1 MTNHNKKLLN
11 AYAALATIFL
21 FSHEESSAD
30 IIYTDVAPD
39 ETYFTNGDEY
49 LLDVNNDGI
58 TDFTLN
64 IINFSSAGVFS
75 GVSDYYSA
83 LIQNII
89 VLPAAGNAIAGS
101 ITAGAYVLPY
111 ALNSDII
118 IGDGIEFQISAF
130 QTMVSYIGVI
140 GYPEDGDIY
149 PLYMYGNWFE
159 ASDKFLG
166 LRFINDDNTYYG
178 WVRLSCPDNHT
189 IIVKDYA
196 YDDDV
201 EEPIITGDTITEPVP
216 IAFET
221 DSVIVSEGDG
231 DVSITINAA
240 DFVTGSVTIALNTIT
255 STASNGTDFI
265 FTDPSPILFSE
276 IGPTAQSFTININ
289 DDILDEVDE
298 TIFFDIVAVTP
309 GCVIGTPS
317 TVKIIVL
324 DNDVLPPTETINFQ
338 NTTLSFNENEGAVA
352 ASINISNATN
362 CTFDVVLNELFGS
375 ATLTLD
381 YNFTSPE
388 TLHFEAG
395 GLTSLD
401 LIIEL
406 LNDVE
411 IEPEE
416 TFQLIIENPS
426 SGYCVVGESDTLL
439 INIVNDDF
447 IDIHNQTEESIEV
460 YSSGQMLYV
469 NLSKIIFN
477 SAQLTIIDNNN
488 KSIYKKNAGN
498 YKEEINLSMLPI
510 GVYYLRLNIDG
521 VFFYKKFYLN

>member
-11 AYAALATIFL
+11 AYATLATIFL

-58 TDFTLN
+58 IDFTIN

-75 GVSDYYSA
+75 GFSEYYSA

-118 IGDGIEFQISAF
+118 IGDGIEFQTGAF

-159 ASDKFLG
+159 VSDKFLG

-189 IIVKDYA
+189 ITIKDYA
-196 YDDDV
+196 YDNDV

-221 DSVIVSEGDG
+221 DSIIVSEGDG

-240 DFVTGSVTIALNTIT
+240 DFVTSSVTIALNTIT

-265 FTDPSPILFSE
+265 FTDPSPIVFSE

-289 DDILDEVDE
+289 DDIFDEVDE

-317 TVKIIVL
+317 TVKIIVV
-324 DNDVLPPTETINFQ
+324 DNDVPPPVETINFQ

-362 CTFDVVLNELFGS
+362 CTFDVVVNELFGS

-388 TLHFEAG
+388 TLSFIDG
-395 GLTSLD
+395 GLTSLN
-401 LIIEL
+401 ISIEI
-406 LNDVE
+406 LNDAA
-411 IEPEE
+411 IEPDE
-416 TFQLIIENPS
+416 TFQLIIESPS
-426 SGYCVVGESDTLL
+426 SGYCAVGESDTLL

-469 NLSKIIFN
+469 NLPSIIFN
-477 SAQLTIIDNNN
+477 SAQLTIVDNNN
-488 KSIYKKNAGN
+488 KIVFIKNIVS
-498 YKEEINLSMLPI
+498 YIQEINLSSLPLGI
-510 GVYYLRLNIDG
+510 YYLQLDIDG
-521 VFFYKKFYLN
+521 VKFNKQFMIF